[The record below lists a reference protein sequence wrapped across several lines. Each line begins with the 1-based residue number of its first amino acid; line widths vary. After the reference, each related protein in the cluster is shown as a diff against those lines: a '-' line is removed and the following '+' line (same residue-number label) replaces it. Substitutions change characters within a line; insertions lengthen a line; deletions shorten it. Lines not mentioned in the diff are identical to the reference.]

1 LSCVE
6 LPNIVQVS
14 IKDDGIGIN
23 IKDQEKL
30 FDRYSRIE
38 NMNTKTISGFGI
50 GLYLSAEIIQRH
62 NGKIWVES
70 KIDEGSTFCFSLP
83 LLSDA

>member
-83 LLSDA
+83 VLSDA

>member
-1 LSCVE
+1 MSCVE

-62 NGKIWVES
+62 NGEIWVES

>member
-1 LSCVE
+1 MSCVE

-83 LLSDA
+83 VLSDA